1 MTAHPFFLSRSRVP
15 LAAAALSSLL
25 LAACG
30 GGGDAPP
37 SAMGAKTG
45 PAPLDVQLADTPDPQ
60 LQNLKN
66 IPADAPT
73 RGMWSPT
80 QPWPMN
86 GLHAAL
92 LPDGRVLTYGTPQG
106 RADLQEGRTNDIW
119 DPAQGFGDA
128 SHTTRYDANRVDSFC
143 AAAAWRS
150 DGTLMVT
157 GGNSGVSTSL
167 FAPASGTGT
176 ADAFSLAD
184 QRWYGT
190 MLTLPD
196 GRLAVLGGM
205 DPYSEDMQTNPDA
218 AIANG
223 RISMTPEIYTPGTG
237 WRSLT
242 GARSRDAFGP
252 DYLRGSY
259 PRAWVMPSGLV
270 AGISAE
276 RLWALDVNASNGAG
290 QLTVYGAF
298 KRAPSANAPV
308 NVGATSSAVMFAPGK
323 VLQAGGNGG
332 YNGDALPA
340 SNQATVVDF
349 TGSRPVVT
357 ETRAMAYAR
366 RFANL
371 TVLPDGSVVA
381 TGGTRYGNNGGGDA
395 VFAAEIWKPST
406 GAWTLAASAA
416 QVRVYHSAALL
427 MPNGTVLSTGGGA
440 PGPVSNLNAEVFYP
454 PYLFRTAG
462 GTAQLAP
469 RPAVTAVS
477 GTSFGWGATALADV
491 KDGAAVARVTL
502 TASGVVTH
510 SFNSA
515 QRFQELQFTRN
526 GNRLSIALPANA
538 NLAPPGYYQLA
549 VLDAQGVP
557 SRAVTLAIG
566 MNGVPTLTPGSTQ
579 VFDAIGT
586 AQGQAIASNAGQ
598 LGVLAAAPA
607 SPPANAR
614 FIVRKGLADAAC
626 LSLESVATP
635 GSFLRHQNYRLRLS
649 PDDGTPLTQADAT
662 FCPEAGLAGTGV
674 TLRSKNYPTYVLRH
688 RNGELWIDP
697 QATDAGFMASASFLP
712 RQIANSSSTGGGG
725 GTGAA
730 AYAPIQAPAVAA
742 NGTASYAPGLNASG
756 LSFSWDFGDGSSATA
771 FSASSAA
778 SHVYGAPGLY
788 TVTLTTRDGNG
799 QTSVKTFLQAVY
811 GPRTANAPV
820 ASSALLLEPRGNAA
834 DRLWAANPDTDTV
847 SLFDTAARTR
857 TAEIAVG
864 RSPRTLALAPD
875 GRLWVVN
882 KEDASISVIDT
893 ATLAVVQTIALPRA
907 SQPHGLVFAR
917 GGSAYVA
924 LEATGQVL
932 KLDPASG
939 TVQGQL
945 AVGSSPR
952 HLSVTGDGATL
963 LVPRFITPPLPGES
977 TAKVDA
983 SSAGGVVAVVDTAR
997 FAVARGITLRHSDKT
1012 DTEIGGSGVP
1022 NYLGAAVI
1030 SPDGTA
1036 AWVPSKQDNILRGS
1050 LRNGLN
1056 LNFENTVRAISSRI
1070 DLAQQAENHAARID
1084 HDNASMAS
1092 AAVYDAT
1099 GSFLFVALETA
1110 RQVEVADARTG
1121 ARLFRIE
1128 VGLAP
1133 QALAVS
1139 ADNQRLYVQNFMSRS
1154 IDVIDLAP
1162 LVRYGETRATTLGS
1176 MAAIGTEKL
1185 SAQVLRGKQ
1194 LFYDARDTRLAR
1206 DAYMSCAACHND
1218 GGHDGRTWD
1227 LTGLGEGLRNTST
1240 LRGHARPGQGLLHWS
1255 GNFDEV
1261 QDFEAQIRVLA
1272 GGTGL
1277 MSDAEFNTGTRSQPL
1292 GDKKAGISA
1301 DLDALA
1307 AYVNS
1312 LTTTD
1317 ASPAR
1322 NADGSL
1328 TAAAIAG
1335 QAVFNAANCASC
1347 HGGAS
1352 FGSSSLA
1359 GGMRNVGTLKNASGN
1374 RLGAPL
1380 AGLNVPT
1387 LRGVG
1392 TTGPWL
1398 HDGSAATL
1406 QAAVAA
1412 HAGNTVGGTDL
1423 DKLAAYLRS
1432 IDARD
1437 PAPPRTLPNGV
1448 YRLVAQHSNQV
1459 LAVDGAN
1466 TAAGTGALQWPF
1478 SGTDDQ
1484 RWQLARQGD
1493 GSYTLSPQHSGQ
1505 MLEVAGCGAGDG
1517 ARAQQAAASGTAC
1530 QRWKLDP
1537 LADGSFRVT
1546 NQQSGKVLDVA
1557 GISMAAGAAAH
1568 QWTWMDGPNQH
1579 WRIEPVSPN
1588 GIPAGI
1594 FTLAAQHSGK
1604 VLDVAG
1610 ASAAADAAVFQWPN
1624 WGGAN
1629 QRWIVTPTA
1638 EGFFT
1643 LAPTHQPGMR
1653 LQAQGGG
1660 LDDGVPT
1667 VQALANLS
1675 AAQNWAFQRQADGSY
1690 VLTNVNSGKV
1700 LDVRGVSQVD
1710 GAVVHQWTRLDAP
1723 NQRWKM
1729 GR

>member
-1 MTAHPFFLSRSRVP
+1 MTASPSSLLRSRARW
-15 LAAAALSSLL
+15 AAASLSALL

-30 GGGDAPP
+30 GGGDDAASP
-37 SAMGAKTG
+37 GTRAKADAAALAV
-45 PAPLDVQLADTPDPQ
+45 PIAEVQDPL
-60 LQNLKN
+60 LQNLD

-73 RGMWSPT
+73 RGMWSKT
-80 QPWPMN
+80 QDWPMN

-106 RADLQEGRTNDIW
+106 RADLQDGRTSDVWN
-119 DPAQGFGDA
+119 PALGFAPA
-128 SHTTRYDANRVDSFC
+128 SHTTSFDADRVNSFC
-143 AAAAWRS
+143 GAAAWRP

-157 GGNSGVSTSL
+157 GGNSPLDTSL

-176 ADAFSLAD
+176 ADRFQLAD

-196 GRLAVLGGM
+196 GRQVMLGGM
-205 DPYSEDMQTNPDA
+205 DPYAEDMQNNPDA

-223 RISMTPEIYTPGTG
+223 TISMTPEIYTQGTG

-276 RLWALDVNASNGAG
+276 RLWALDVNANNGAG
-290 QLTVYGAF
+290 QVTVYGAF
-298 KRAPSANAPV
+298 KSAPSARVPV
-308 NVGATSSAVMFAPGK
+308 NVGATSSAAMFAPGK

-340 SNQATVVDF
+340 SNKATVVDF
-349 TGSRPVVT
+349 TGGKPVVK
-357 ETRAMAYAR
+357 ETAAMAYAR
-366 RFANL
+366 RFPNL
-371 TVLPDGSVVA
+371 TVLPDGNVVA

-395 VFAAEIWKPST
+395 VFAAEIWKPAS

-427 MPNGTVLSTGGGA
+427 LPNGTVLSTGGGA
-440 PGPVSNLNAEVFYP
+440 PGPVNNLNAEVFYP
-454 PYLFRTAG
+454 PYLFQAANGAAR
-462 GTAQLAP
+462 LAP
-469 RPAVTAVS
+469 RPVVTAVS
-477 GTSFGWGATALADV
+477 ATSFGWGATALADV

-502 TASGVVTH
+502 TASGMVTH
-510 SFNSA
+510 AFNST
-515 QRFQELQFTRN
+515 QRFQELSFTRD

-557 SRAVTLAIG
+557 SRAVTIAIG

-579 VFDAIGT
+579 VFDAMGA
-586 AQGQAIASNAGQ
+586 AQGQAIATGAGQ

-607 SPPANAR
+607 AAPDNTR
-614 FIVRKGLADAAC
+614 FIVRQGLADAAC
-626 LSLESVATP
+626 LSLESVAVP
-635 GSFLRHQNYRLRLS
+635 GQYLRHQNFRLRLS
-649 PDDGTPLTQADAT
+649 PDDGAALTRADAT
-662 FCPEAGLAGTGV
+662 FCPEAGLAGSGI
-674 TLRSKNYPTYVLRH
+674 TLRPKNFPGSVLRH
-688 RNGELWIDP
+688 RNGELWVDP
-697 QATDAGFMASASFLP
+697 QGNDAGFIASASFQP
-712 RQIANSSSTGGGG
+712 RRMEAGD
-725 GTGAA
+725 GTGARVA
-730 AYAPIQAPAVAA
+730 ASTGQAPAIAA
-742 NGTASYAPGLNASG
+742 NGTARYNPGLDASG
-756 LSFSWDFGDGSSATA
+756 LSFSWDFGDGTAPTA
-771 FSASSAA
+771 FSNTSAID
-778 SHVYGAPGLY
+778 HGFGAPGLY
-788 TVTLTTRDGNG
+788 TVTLTTRDATGR
-799 QTSVKTFLQAVY
+799 TSVQTFMQAVY
-811 GPRTANAPV
+811 GAPTANAPR
-820 ASSALLLEPRGNAA
+820 ASSALLLESRGGGQ
-834 DRLWAANPDTDTV
+834 RLWAANPDTDTV
-847 SLFDTAARTR
+847 SLFDTDARTR

-864 RSPRTLALAPD
+864 RSPRSLALAPD

-882 KEDASISVIDT
+882 KADASISVIDT
-893 ATLAVVQTIALPRA
+893 AAPAVVQTIALPPA
-907 SQPHGLVFAR
+907 SQPHGLVFAQ
-917 GGSAYVA
+917 GGSAYLA
-924 LEATGQVL
+924 LEASGQVL
-932 KLDPASG
+932 KLDAASG

-952 HLSVTGDGATL
+952 HLSLTGDGATL
-963 LVPRFITPPLPGES
+963 LVSRFITPPQPGES
-977 TAKVDA
+977 TARVDA
-983 SSAGGVVAVVDTAR
+983 GAAGGVVAVVDTAR
-997 FAVARGITLRHSDKT
+997 FAVARSITLRHSDKT
-1012 DTEIGGSGVP
+1012 DTEIGGAGVP

-1030 SPDGTA
+1030 SPDGTT
-1036 AWVPSKQDNILRGS
+1036 AWVPSKQDNILRGG
-1050 LRNGLN
+1050 LRNGRP
-1056 LNFENTVRAISSRI
+1056 LNFENTVRAISSKI
-1070 DLAQQAENHAARID
+1070 DLSQQAEVYAARID
-1084 HDNASMAS
+1084 HDNASLAS

-1099 GSFLFVALETA
+1099 GSYLFVALETA

-1139 ADNQRLYVQNFMSRS
+1139 ADNQRLYVQNFMGRS

-1162 LVRYGETRATTLGS
+1162 LTRYGQPRANPLGT
-1176 MAAIGTEKL
+1176 MAAIGNEKL
-1185 SAQVLRGKQ
+1185 PAQVLRGKQ

-1206 DAYMSCAACHND
+1206 DAYMSCASCHND

-1227 LTGLGEGLRNTST
+1227 LSSLGEGLRNTST
-1240 LRGHARPGQGLLHWS
+1240 LRGHARQGQGLLHWS

-1261 QDFEAQIRVLA
+1261 QDFEAQIRLLA
-1272 GGTGL
+1272 GGSGL
-1277 MSDAEFNTGTRSQPL
+1277 MSDADFNTGTRSQPL
-1292 GDKKAGISA
+1292 GDKKVGISA

-1312 LTTTD
+1312 LATAD
-1317 ASPAR
+1317 ASPER
-1322 NADGSL
+1322 NADGTL
-1328 TAAAIAG
+1328 TAAALAG

-1347 HGGAS
+1347 HGGTG

-1359 GGMRNVGTLKNASGN
+1359 GGMRNVGTLKVASGN

-1387 LRGVG
+1387 LRGVWA
-1392 TTGPWL
+1392 TGPWL
-1398 HDGSAATL
+1398 HDGSAPTL

-1412 HAGNTVGGTDL
+1412 HAGNAVGGTDL
-1423 DKLAAYLRS
+1423 DNLAAYLRS

-1466 TAAGTGALQWPF
+1466 TAAGTDALQWPF

-1557 GISMAAGAAAH
+1557 GISMAAGAAVH
-1568 QWTWMDGPNQH
+1568 QWTWTDGPNQH

-1610 ASAAADAAVFQWPN
+1610 ASAAAGAAVFQWPD

-1667 VQALANLS
+1667 VQAPANLS

-1700 LDVRGVSQVD
+1700 LDVRGVSQAD

-1723 NQRWKM
+1723 NQRWKL

>member
-1 MTAHPFFLSRSRVP
+1 MTAHPFLLSRSRAP
-15 LAAAALSSLL
+15 LVTALSALL

-37 SAMGAKTG
+37 LATGAKAG
-45 PAPLDVQLADTPDPQ
+45 LAPLDVQIADTLDPQ
-60 LQNLKN
+60 LQNLN

-119 DPAQGFGDA
+119 DPAQGFADA

-157 GGNSGVSTSL
+157 GGNSGVNTSL

-184 QRWYGT
+184 QRWYST

-196 GRLAVLGGM
+196 GRLVVLGGM
-205 DPYSEDMQTNPDA
+205 DPYSEDMQNNPDA

-276 RLWALDVNASNGAG
+276 RLWALNVNANNGAG

-298 KRAPSANAPV
+298 KRAPSAHAPV

-332 YNGDALPA
+332 FNGDALPA

-357 ETRAMAYAR
+357 ETRAMAHAR
-366 RFANL
+366 RFVNL

-454 PYLFRTAG
+454 PYLFRTVG

-477 GTSFGWGATALADV
+477 GTSFGWGAMALADV
-491 KDGAAVARVTL
+491 KDGATVARVTL

-557 SRAVTLAIG
+557 SRAVTLALG

-579 VFDAIGT
+579 VFDAIGS
-586 AQGQAIASNAGQ
+586 AQGQAIASNADQ

-607 SPPANAR
+607 SPPGNTR

-635 GSFLRHQNYRLRLS
+635 GRFLRHQNYRLRLS

-662 FCPEAGLAGTGV
+662 FCPEAGLAGAGV

-712 RQIANSSSTGGGG
+712 RQIPNSGSGGAS
-725 GTGAA
+725 AA
-730 AYAPIQAPAVAA
+730 AYAPIQAPAIAA
-742 NGTASYAPGLNASG
+742 QGTASYAPGLDATG

-771 FSASSAA
+771 FSASSAT
-778 SHVYGAPGLY
+778 SHAYGAPGLY

-811 GPRTANAPV
+811 GPRTTNAPA
-820 ASSALLLEPRGNAA
+820 ASSALLLEPRANAA
-834 DRLWAANPDTDTV
+834 ARLWAANPDTATV
-847 SLFDTAARTR
+847 SLFDTAGRTR
-857 TAEIAVG
+857 MAEIAVG
-864 RSPRTLALAPD
+864 QSPRTLALAPD
-875 GRLWVVN
+875 GHLWVVN
-882 KEDASISVIDT
+882 KADASISVIDT
-893 ATLAVVQTIALPRA
+893 AALAVVQTIALPRA

-924 LEATGQVL
+924 LEASGQVL
-932 KLDPASG
+932 KLDPANG

-963 LVPRFITPPLPGES
+963 LVSRFITPPLPGES
-977 TAKVDA
+977 TAQVDA
-983 SSAGGVVAVVDTAR
+983 GSAGGVVAVVDTAR
-997 FAVARGITLRHSDKT
+997 FAPVRSITLRHSDKT
-1012 DTEIGGSGVP
+1012 DTEISGSGVP

-1056 LNFENTVRAISSRI
+1056 LNFENTVRAISSKI
-1070 DLAQQAENHAARID
+1070 DLGSQTEVYPARID

-1092 AAVYDAT
+1092 AAVYDTT

-1133 QALAVS
+1133 QALVVS
-1139 ADNQRLYVQNFMSRS
+1139 EDNQRLYVQNFMGRS
-1154 IDVIDLAP
+1154 IDVIDLSP

-1185 SAQVLRGKQ
+1185 SEQVLRGKQ
-1194 LFYDARDTRLAR
+1194 LFYDARDPRLAR

-1240 LRGHARPGQGLLHWS
+1240 LRGHARPGQGLMHWS

-1277 MSDAEFNTGTRSQPL
+1277 MSDADFNTGTRSQPL

-1312 LTTTD
+1312 LATAD

-1352 FGSSSLA
+1352 FGLSSLA

-1392 TTGPWL
+1392 ATGPWL

-1412 HAGNTVGGTDL
+1412 HAGNTMYGTDL
-1423 DKLAAYLRS
+1423 DNLAAYLRS
-1432 IDARD
+1432 IDATD
-1437 PAPPRTLPNGV
+1437 AAPPRMLASGV

-1478 SGTDDQ
+1478 VGSEDQ
-1484 RWQLARQGD
+1484 RWQLTRQGD
-1493 GSYTLSPQHSGQ
+1493 GSYTLSPQHSGLV
-1505 MLEVAGCGAGDG
+1505 LEVAGCGMGDG
-1517 ARAQQAAASGTAC
+1517 ARAQQAPPQGSAC
-1530 QRWKLDP
+1530 QRWKIDP
-1537 LADGSFRVT
+1537 LADGSFKVA
-1546 NQQSGKVLDVA
+1546 NLKSGKVLDVN
-1557 GISMAAGAAAH
+1557 GISTAAGAVVH
-1568 QWTWMDGPNQH
+1568 QWNWLDGANQH

-1588 GIPAGI
+1588 NIAPGTVA
-1594 FTLAAQHSGK
+1594 LAAAHSGK

-1610 ASAAADAAVFQWPN
+1610 AAASAGAAVFQWPN

-1629 QRWIVTPTA
+1629 QRWIVMPTP
-1638 EGFFT
+1638 EGYFT
-1643 LAPTHQPGMR
+1643 LAPSHQPAMR
-1653 LQAQGGG
+1653 LQVAGGG
-1660 LDDGVPT
+1660 LDDGVPA

-1675 AAQNWAFQRQADGSY
+1675 AAQNWALQRQVDGSY
-1690 VLTNVNSGKV
+1690 TLSNVNSGKV
-1700 LDVRGVSQVD
+1700 LDVRGASQD
-1710 GAVVHQWTRLDAP
+1710 GGAIVHQWQRLDAP
-1723 NQRWKM
+1723 NQRWNPA
-1729 GR
+1729 R